1 MPELRVVA
9 VSNDGTRLVLKA
21 ADSTEYTLPIDE
33 RLRAA
38 VRGDRP
44 RLGQIEIEVES
55 HLRPRDIQ
63 ARIRAGAT
71 AEEVAQLAGIPVD
84 RVRRFEGPVL
94 AERAFMAERAR
105 KTPVRRP
112 GENAGPQLGEAVQE
126 RLLLRGAEKDTVQ
139 WDSWRRDDGTW
150 EVLLVYRVAGEPH
163 SASWTYDPPRRLVQ
177 AVDDEARSLIGES
190 DDLAAPE
197 PSFPFVPRIAR
208 LPRDRPLDRARGT
221 SRPSLP
227 PLRARRGD
235 RASERDSL
243 TSLLEAVPSFRG
255 DMVVP
260 GTALRARTAGGA
272 RRANRRRRS
281 PRPPRPRPVP
291 PTRTSSCPARS
302 AATATGSSAPPT
314 ARPRRTASVR
324 AAARRSRAGTRSC
337 SARGARSRSS
347 GLRQSDRSH
356 ATVSP
361 VSACC
366 RLATVRRRQVGIV
379 RCGPVSFRRG
389 PGARATATGGR
400 APRRPGGPASEDH
413 SDHEPTYRAAGMP
426 ATASASTSWAPETPE
441 PQ

>member
-1 MPELRVVA
+1 MTSAGTTREVPMPELRVVA

-21 ADSTEYTLPIDE
+21 ADNTEYTLPIDE

-38 VRGDRP
+38 VRNDRA

-112 GENAGPQLGEAVQE
+112 GESTGPQLGEAVAE
-126 RLLLRGAEKDTVQ
+126 RLMLRGADKDTVQ

-177 AVDDEARSLIGES
+177 AVDDEARALIGES
-190 DDLAAPE
+190 DDTPE

-208 LPRDRPLDRARGT
+208 LPRDRFDRTERSDA
-221 SRPSLP
+221 SESDP
-227 PLRARRGD
+227 PEAVDQDGGV
-235 RASERDSL
+235 ERDSL

-255 DMVVP
+255 DLVVP
-260 GTALRARTAGGA
+260 EQSPSPDGAPEDEAEEPEAVEPPAPAASAGAAYADVLMPRSVAGHRDRLTGSTDRQA
-272 RRANRRRRS
+272 EADGVRPGRRAA
-281 PRPPRPRPVP
+281 VP
-291 PTRTSSCPARS
+291 SWDEI
-302 AATATGSSAPPT
+302 
-314 ARPRRTASVR
+314 VF
-324 AAARRSRAGTRSC
+324 GTR
-337 SARGARSRSS
+337 RKK
-347 GLRQSDRSH
+347 Q
-356 ATVSP
+356 
-361 VSACC
+361 
-366 RLATVRRRQVGIV
+366 
-379 RCGPVSFRRG
+379 
-389 PGARATATGGR
+389 
-400 APRRPGGPASEDH
+400 E
-413 SDHEPTYRAAGMP
+413 
-426 ATASASTSWAPETPE
+426 
-441 PQ
+441 

>member
-63 ARIRAGAT
+63 ARIRAGAS

-126 RLLLRGAEKDTVQ
+126 RLTLRGAEKDTVQ

-150 EVLLVYRVAGEPH
+150 EVLLVYLVAGEPH

-190 DDLAAPE
+190 DDLAASPE

-208 LPRDRPLDRARGT
+208 LPRDRPMDRALDRQME
-221 SRPSLP
+221 RPSLP
-227 PLRARRGD
+227 SPSPEPVVEAGD
-235 RASERDSL
+235 RDSL

-260 GTALRARTAGGA
+260 ERPSTAEAPATEEPAPEPESEEPPAPAASAGAGSAYADVLMPRSVGSHRDRLVGA
-272 RRANRRRRS
+272 TDRQAEADGVRPGRRAA
-281 PRPPRPRPVP
+281 VP
-291 PTRTSSCPARS
+291 SWDEI
-302 AATATGSSAPPT
+302 
-314 ARPRRTASVR
+314 VF
-324 AAARRSRAGTRSC
+324 GTR
-337 SARGARSRSS
+337 RKK
-347 GLRQSDRSH
+347 QD
-356 ATVSP
+356 
-361 VSACC
+361 
-366 RLATVRRRQVGIV
+366 
-379 RCGPVSFRRG
+379 
-389 PGARATATGGR
+389 
-400 APRRPGGPASEDH
+400 
-413 SDHEPTYRAAGMP
+413 
-426 ATASASTSWAPETPE
+426 
-441 PQ
+441 

>member
-71 AEEVAQLAGIPVD
+71 AEEVAQMAGIPVD

-112 GENAGPQLGEAVQE
+112 GENSGPPLGEAVQE
-126 RLLLRGAEKDTVQ
+126 RLLLRGADKDTVQ

-190 DDLAAPE
+190 DDLSAPE

-208 LPRDRPLDRARGT
+208 LPRDRPLDRPERE
-221 SRPSLP
+221 RPSLP
-227 PLRARRGD
+227 AQ
-235 RASERDSL
+235 ASEPIEETTGERDSL

-255 DMVVP
+255 DLVVP
-260 GTALRARTAGGA
+260 ELPPAETEEEPVVVAEVEEEPPAPAASAGSAYADVLMPRSVGSHRDRLIGA
-272 RRANRRRRS
+272 TDRQAEADGVRPGRRAA
-281 PRPPRPRPVP
+281 VP
-291 PTRTSSCPARS
+291 SWDEI
-302 AATATGSSAPPT
+302 
-314 ARPRRTASVR
+314 VF
-324 AAARRSRAGTRSC
+324 GTR
-337 SARGARSRSS
+337 RKK
-347 GLRQSDRSH
+347 Q
-356 ATVSP
+356 
-361 VSACC
+361 
-366 RLATVRRRQVGIV
+366 
-379 RCGPVSFRRG
+379 
-389 PGARATATGGR
+389 
-400 APRRPGGPASEDH
+400 E
-413 SDHEPTYRAAGMP
+413 
-426 ATASASTSWAPETPE
+426 
-441 PQ
+441 

>member
-71 AEEVAQLAGIPVD
+71 AEEVAQMAGIPVD

-112 GENAGPQLGEAVQE
+112 GENAAGPQLGEAVQE

-208 LPRDRPLDRARGT
+208 LPRERSMDRALE
-221 SRPSLP
+221 RPSLP
-227 PLRARRGD
+227 APAPEHDEESTGER
-235 RASERDSL
+235 ERDSL

-255 DMVVP
+255 DLVVP
-260 GTALRARTAGGA
+260 ERPADEPEEPVEEPAAEEPPAPAASAGSAYADVLMPRSVGSHRDRLIGA
-272 RRANRRRRS
+272 TDRQAEADGVRPGRRAA
-281 PRPPRPRPVP
+281 VP
-291 PTRTSSCPARS
+291 SWDEI
-302 AATATGSSAPPT
+302 
-314 ARPRRTASVR
+314 VF
-324 AAARRSRAGTRSC
+324 GTR
-337 SARGARSRSS
+337 RKK
-347 GLRQSDRSH
+347 Q
-356 ATVSP
+356 
-361 VSACC
+361 
-366 RLATVRRRQVGIV
+366 
-379 RCGPVSFRRG
+379 
-389 PGARATATGGR
+389 
-400 APRRPGGPASEDH
+400 E
-413 SDHEPTYRAAGMP
+413 
-426 ATASASTSWAPETPE
+426 
-441 PQ
+441 

>member
-150 EVLLVYRVAGEPH
+150 EVLLVYCVAGEPH

-177 AVDDEARSLIGES
+177 AVDEEARSLIGES
-190 DDLAAPE
+190 EDLAAPE

-208 LPRDRPLDRARGT
+208 LPRDRPLDRALD
-221 SRPSLP
+221 RPSLP
-227 PLRARRGD
+227 PAEPVEE
-235 RASERDSL
+235 AVAERDSL

-260 GTALRARTAGGA
+260 E
-272 RRANRRRRS
+272 
-281 PRPPRPRPVP
+281 RP
-291 PTRTSSCPARS
+291 
-302 AATATGSSAPPT
+302 
-314 ARPRRTASVR
+314 
-324 AAARRSRAGTRSC
+324 
-337 SARGARSRSS
+337 
-347 GLRQSDRSH
+347 
-356 ATVSP
+356 
-361 VSACC
+361 
-366 RLATVRRRQVGIV
+366 
-379 RCGPVSFRRG
+379 
-389 PGARATATGGR
+389 
-400 APRRPGGPASEDH
+400 SE
-413 SDHEPTYRAAGMP
+413 P
-426 ATASASTSWAPETPE
+426 ATAEEAPDPE
-441 PQ
+441 PEVEEAPAPAASAGSAYADVLMPRSVASHRDRLIGATDRQAEADGVRPGRRAAVPSWDEIVFGTRRKKQE

>member
-112 GENAGPQLGEAVQE
+112 GENAAGPQLGEAVQE

-150 EVLLVYRVAGEPH
+150 EVLLVYCVAGEPH

-190 DDLAAPE
+190 DDLGTPE

-208 LPRDRPLDRARGT
+208 LPRDRPLDRQAERLAL
-221 SRPSLP
+221 PSPALESDEE
-227 PLRARRGD
+227 LV
-235 RASERDSL
+235 SERDSL
-243 TSLLEAVPSFRG
+243 TSILEAVPSYRG
-255 DMVVP
+255 DLVVP
-260 GTALRARTAGGA
+260 ELPSVEPQEESASVEEVAEEESAAPAASAGSAYADVLMPRSVNGHRDRLIGA
-272 RRANRRRRS
+272 TDRQAEADGVRPGRRAA
-281 PRPPRPRPVP
+281 VP
-291 PTRTSSCPARS
+291 SWDEI
-302 AATATGSSAPPT
+302 
-314 ARPRRTASVR
+314 VF
-324 AAARRSRAGTRSC
+324 GTR
-337 SARGARSRSS
+337 RKK
-347 GLRQSDRSH
+347 Q
-356 ATVSP
+356 
-361 VSACC
+361 
-366 RLATVRRRQVGIV
+366 
-379 RCGPVSFRRG
+379 
-389 PGARATATGGR
+389 
-400 APRRPGGPASEDH
+400 E
-413 SDHEPTYRAAGMP
+413 
-426 ATASASTSWAPETPE
+426 
-441 PQ
+441 

>member
-21 ADSTEYTLPIDE
+21 ADATEYTLPIDE

-71 AEEVAQLAGIPVD
+71 AEEVAQMAGIPVD

-208 LPRDRPLDRARGT
+208 LPRDRPLDRALDRE
-221 SRPSLP
+221 RPSLP
-227 PLRARRGD
+227 APEPAEET
-235 RASERDSL
+235 ASERDSL

-255 DMVVP
+255 DLVVP
-260 GTALRARTAGGA
+260 ERPSETPAPEEPPAAEPAAEEPPAPAASAGSAYADVLMPRSVGA
-272 RRANRRRRS
+272 HRDRLIGATDRQAEADGVRPGRRAA
-281 PRPPRPRPVP
+281 VP
-291 PTRTSSCPARS
+291 SWDEI
-302 AATATGSSAPPT
+302 
-314 ARPRRTASVR
+314 VF
-324 AAARRSRAGTRSC
+324 GTR
-337 SARGARSRSS
+337 RKK
-347 GLRQSDRSH
+347 Q
-356 ATVSP
+356 
-361 VSACC
+361 
-366 RLATVRRRQVGIV
+366 
-379 RCGPVSFRRG
+379 
-389 PGARATATGGR
+389 
-400 APRRPGGPASEDH
+400 E
-413 SDHEPTYRAAGMP
+413 
-426 ATASASTSWAPETPE
+426 
-441 PQ
+441 

>member
-1 MPELRVVA
+1 MTSAGTTREVPMPELRVVA

-21 ADSTEYTLPIDE
+21 ADNTEYTLPIDE

-38 VRGDRP
+38 VRNDRA

-112 GENAGPQLGEAVQE
+112 GENTGPQLGEAVQE

-150 EVLLVYRVAGEPH
+150 EVLLVYRVAGEVH

-177 AVDDEARSLIGES
+177 AVDDEARSLIGET
-190 DDLAAPE
+190 DDTIAAPE

-208 LPRDRPLDRARGT
+208 LPRDRPLDRALDRQID
-221 SRPSLP
+221 RHQP
-227 PLRARRGD
+227 PA
-235 RASERDSL
+235 ASAEDESGERDSL

-260 GTALRARTAGGA
+260 DRSDDDPSSEPDQEPEAEEPPAPAASAGAGSAYADVLMPRAVSGHRDRLIGTTDRQAEADGVRPG
-272 RRANRRRRS
+272 RRAA
-281 PRPPRPRPVP
+281 VP
-291 PTRTSSCPARS
+291 SWDEI
-302 AATATGSSAPPT
+302 
-314 ARPRRTASVR
+314 VF
-324 AAARRSRAGTRSC
+324 GTR
-337 SARGARSRSS
+337 RKK
-347 GLRQSDRSH
+347 QD
-356 ATVSP
+356 
-361 VSACC
+361 
-366 RLATVRRRQVGIV
+366 
-379 RCGPVSFRRG
+379 
-389 PGARATATGGR
+389 
-400 APRRPGGPASEDH
+400 
-413 SDHEPTYRAAGMP
+413 
-426 ATASASTSWAPETPE
+426 
-441 PQ
+441 

>member
-63 ARIRAGAT
+63 ARIRAGAS
-71 AEEVAQLAGIPVD
+71 AEEVASLAGIPVD

-112 GENAGPQLGEAVQE
+112 GENTGPQLGEAVQE
-126 RLLLRGAEKDTVQ
+126 RLLLRGADKDTVQ

-150 EVLLVYRVAGEPH
+150 EVLLVYRVATEPH

-190 DDLAAPE
+190 DDIAAPE

-208 LPRDRPLDRARGT
+208 LPRDRPLDR
-221 SRPSLP
+221 
-227 PLRARRGD
+227 PLD
-235 RASERDSL
+235 RALDRQLDRPAEPAREPSDESTGAGAAVAEQERDSL

-260 GTALRARTAGGA
+260 ERPSTAPTELPPPPPPEETVEQQEPEAEEPAASAASAGSAYADVLMPRSVASHRDRLVGSTDRQA
-272 RRANRRRRS
+272 EADGVRPGRRAA
-281 PRPPRPRPVP
+281 VP
-291 PTRTSSCPARS
+291 SWDEI
-302 AATATGSSAPPT
+302 
-314 ARPRRTASVR
+314 VF
-324 AAARRSRAGTRSC
+324 GTR
-337 SARGARSRSS
+337 RKK
-347 GLRQSDRSH
+347 Q
-356 ATVSP
+356 
-361 VSACC
+361 
-366 RLATVRRRQVGIV
+366 
-379 RCGPVSFRRG
+379 
-389 PGARATATGGR
+389 
-400 APRRPGGPASEDH
+400 E
-413 SDHEPTYRAAGMP
+413 
-426 ATASASTSWAPETPE
+426 
-441 PQ
+441 

>member
-38 VRGDRP
+38 VRNDRA

-63 ARIRAGAT
+63 ARIRAGAS
-71 AEEVAQLAGIPVD
+71 AEEVAQFAGIPVD

-112 GENAGPQLGEAVQE
+112 GENTGPQLGEAVQE
-126 RLLLRGAEKDTVQ
+126 RLLMRGADKETVQ

-177 AVDDEARSLIGES
+177 AVDDEARSLIGET
-190 DDLAAPE
+190 DDVAAPE

-208 LPRDRPLDRARGT
+208 LPRDRPLDRALDRQME
-221 SRPSLP
+221 RPSP
-227 PLRARRGD
+227 PPPPEPEERIGGVT
-235 RASERDSL
+235 ASERDSL

-260 GTALRARTAGGA
+260 ERPAPPEPPALEPAVHEPEAEEPPAPAASAGAGSAYADVLMPRAVAGHRDRLTGTTDRQAEADGVRPG
-272 RRANRRRRS
+272 RRAA
-281 PRPPRPRPVP
+281 VP
-291 PTRTSSCPARS
+291 SWDEI
-302 AATATGSSAPPT
+302 
-314 ARPRRTASVR
+314 VF
-324 AAARRSRAGTRSC
+324 GTR
-337 SARGARSRSS
+337 RKK
-347 GLRQSDRSH
+347 QD
-356 ATVSP
+356 
-361 VSACC
+361 
-366 RLATVRRRQVGIV
+366 
-379 RCGPVSFRRG
+379 
-389 PGARATATGGR
+389 
-400 APRRPGGPASEDH
+400 
-413 SDHEPTYRAAGMP
+413 
-426 ATASASTSWAPETPE
+426 
-441 PQ
+441 

>member
-71 AEEVAQLAGIPVD
+71 AEEVAQMAGIPVD

-112 GENAGPQLGEAVQE
+112 GENAGPQLGESVQE
-126 RLLLRGAEKDTVQ
+126 RLTLRGADKDTVQ

-150 EVLLVYRVAGEPH
+150 EVLLVYLVAGEPH

-208 LPRDRPLDRARGT
+208 LPRDRTMDRALDRA
-221 SRPSLP
+221 SP
-227 PLRARRGD
+227 PAQSSEPAEESAGER
-235 RASERDSL
+235 ERDSL

-260 GTALRARTAGGA
+260 EIPSEEPEEPTDEPDVEEPPAPAASAGSAYADVLMPRSVGSHRDRLIGSTDRQA
-272 RRANRRRRS
+272 EADGVRPGRRAA
-281 PRPPRPRPVP
+281 VP
-291 PTRTSSCPARS
+291 SWDEI
-302 AATATGSSAPPT
+302 
-314 ARPRRTASVR
+314 VF
-324 AAARRSRAGTRSC
+324 GTR
-337 SARGARSRSS
+337 RKK
-347 GLRQSDRSH
+347 Q
-356 ATVSP
+356 
-361 VSACC
+361 
-366 RLATVRRRQVGIV
+366 
-379 RCGPVSFRRG
+379 
-389 PGARATATGGR
+389 
-400 APRRPGGPASEDH
+400 E
-413 SDHEPTYRAAGMP
+413 
-426 ATASASTSWAPETPE
+426 
-441 PQ
+441 

>member
-21 ADSTEYTLPIDE
+21 ADATEYTLPIDE

-112 GENAGPQLGEAVQE
+112 GENAAGPQLGEAVQE
-126 RLLLRGAEKDTVQ
+126 RLLLRGADKDTVQ

-150 EVLLVYRVAGEPH
+150 EVLLVYRVASEPH

-177 AVDDEARSLIGES
+177 AVDEEARSLIGES

-208 LPRDRPLDRARGT
+208 LPRERSMDRALD
-221 SRPSLP
+221 RPSLP
-227 PLRARRGD
+227 AQ
-235 RASERDSL
+235 ASEPAEEVTEERDSL

-255 DMVVP
+255 DLVVP
-260 GTALRARTAGGA
+260 ERPAEPEPEEPPAEPAAEEPPAPAASAGAGSAYADVLMPRSVGSHRDRLIGA
-272 RRANRRRRS
+272 TDRQAEADGVRPGRRAA
-281 PRPPRPRPVP
+281 VP
-291 PTRTSSCPARS
+291 SWDEI
-302 AATATGSSAPPT
+302 
-314 ARPRRTASVR
+314 VF
-324 AAARRSRAGTRSC
+324 GTR
-337 SARGARSRSS
+337 RKK
-347 GLRQSDRSH
+347 Q
-356 ATVSP
+356 
-361 VSACC
+361 
-366 RLATVRRRQVGIV
+366 
-379 RCGPVSFRRG
+379 
-389 PGARATATGGR
+389 
-400 APRRPGGPASEDH
+400 E
-413 SDHEPTYRAAGMP
+413 
-426 ATASASTSWAPETPE
+426 
-441 PQ
+441 

>member
-71 AEEVAQLAGIPVD
+71 AEEVAQMAGIPVD

-112 GENAGPQLGEAVQE
+112 GENSGPPLGEAVQE

-177 AVDDEARSLIGES
+177 AVDEEARSLIGES

-208 LPRDRPLDRARGT
+208 LPRDRPLDR
-221 SRPSLP
+221 P
-227 PLRARRGD
+227 GD
-235 RASERDSL
+235 RDRPGLPAQASEPDEESLTATASGERDSL

-255 DMVVP
+255 DLVVP
-260 GTALRARTAGGA
+260 ERPSETAPEEQDPEPEAEEPPAPAASAGSAYADVLMPRSVTSHRDRLIGSTDRQA
-272 RRANRRRRS
+272 EADGVRPGRRAA
-281 PRPPRPRPVP
+281 VP
-291 PTRTSSCPARS
+291 SWDEI
-302 AATATGSSAPPT
+302 
-314 ARPRRTASVR
+314 VF
-324 AAARRSRAGTRSC
+324 GTR
-337 SARGARSRSS
+337 RKK
-347 GLRQSDRSH
+347 QD
-356 ATVSP
+356 
-361 VSACC
+361 
-366 RLATVRRRQVGIV
+366 
-379 RCGPVSFRRG
+379 
-389 PGARATATGGR
+389 
-400 APRRPGGPASEDH
+400 
-413 SDHEPTYRAAGMP
+413 
-426 ATASASTSWAPETPE
+426 
-441 PQ
+441 

>member
-63 ARIRAGAT
+63 ARIRAGAS

-112 GENAGPQLGEAVQE
+112 GENAAGPQLGETVQE
-126 RLLLRGAEKDTVQ
+126 RLLLRGVEKDTVQ

-177 AVDDEARSLIGES
+177 AVDEEARSLIGES
-190 DDLAAPE
+190 EDLAAAE

-208 LPRDRPLDRARGT
+208 LPRDRPLDRQAERPVLPAPSPEPAEEGT
-221 SRPSLP
+221 
-227 PLRARRGD
+227 G
-235 RASERDSL
+235 ERDSL

-260 GTALRARTAGGA
+260 ERPAAEPEEEPAPEPEAEEPPAPAASAGSAYADVLMPRSVGSHRDRLVGA
-272 RRANRRRRS
+272 TDRQAEADGVRPGRRAA
-281 PRPPRPRPVP
+281 VP
-291 PTRTSSCPARS
+291 SWDEI
-302 AATATGSSAPPT
+302 
-314 ARPRRTASVR
+314 VF
-324 AAARRSRAGTRSC
+324 GTR
-337 SARGARSRSS
+337 RKK
-347 GLRQSDRSH
+347 Q
-356 ATVSP
+356 
-361 VSACC
+361 
-366 RLATVRRRQVGIV
+366 
-379 RCGPVSFRRG
+379 
-389 PGARATATGGR
+389 
-400 APRRPGGPASEDH
+400 E
-413 SDHEPTYRAAGMP
+413 
-426 ATASASTSWAPETPE
+426 
-441 PQ
+441 

>member
-21 ADSTEYTLPIDE
+21 ADSTEYTLPLDE

-38 VRGDRP
+38 VRNDRA

-63 ARIRAGAT
+63 ARIRAGAS
-71 AEEVAQLAGIPVD
+71 AEEVAQFAGIPVD

-112 GENAGPQLGEAVQE
+112 GENTGPQLGEAVQE
-126 RLLLRGAEKDTVQ
+126 RLLLRGADRETVQ

-177 AVDDEARSLIGES
+177 AVDEEARSLIGET
-190 DDLAAPE
+190 DDVAAPE

-208 LPRDRPLDRARGT
+208 LPRDRPLDRALDRQIE
-221 SRPSLP
+221 RPAP
-227 PLRARRGD
+227 PAPEPEERVGGVS
-235 RASERDSL
+235 ASERDSL

-260 GTALRARTAGGA
+260 ERPSQPEPPALEPAAQQEPEADEPPAAAASAGAGSAYADVLMPRAVAGHRDRLTGTTDRQAEADGVRPG
-272 RRANRRRRS
+272 RRAA
-281 PRPPRPRPVP
+281 VP
-291 PTRTSSCPARS
+291 SWDEI
-302 AATATGSSAPPT
+302 
-314 ARPRRTASVR
+314 VF
-324 AAARRSRAGTRSC
+324 GTR
-337 SARGARSRSS
+337 RKK
-347 GLRQSDRSH
+347 QD
-356 ATVSP
+356 
-361 VSACC
+361 
-366 RLATVRRRQVGIV
+366 
-379 RCGPVSFRRG
+379 
-389 PGARATATGGR
+389 
-400 APRRPGGPASEDH
+400 
-413 SDHEPTYRAAGMP
+413 
-426 ATASASTSWAPETPE
+426 
-441 PQ
+441 

>member
-38 VRGDRP
+38 VRNDRA

-63 ARIRAGAT
+63 ARIRAGAS
-71 AEEVAQLAGIPVD
+71 AEEVAQFAGIPVD

-112 GENAGPQLGEAVQE
+112 GENTGPQLGEAVQE
-126 RLLLRGAEKDTVQ
+126 RLLLRGADRETVQ

-163 SASWTYDPPRRLVQ
+163 SASWTYDAPRRLVQ
-177 AVDDEARSLIGES
+177 AVDDEARSLIGET
-190 DDLAAPE
+190 DDVAAPE

-208 LPRDRPLDRARGT
+208 LPRDRPLDRALDRQME
-221 SRPSLP
+221 RPAP
-227 PLRARRGD
+227 PPPPEPEERIGGVT
-235 RASERDSL
+235 ASERDSL

-260 GTALRARTAGGA
+260 ERPAPPEPPAIEPAVREPEAEDPPAPAASAGAGSAYADVLMPRAVAGHRDRLTGTTDRQAEADGVRPG
-272 RRANRRRRS
+272 RRAA
-281 PRPPRPRPVP
+281 VP
-291 PTRTSSCPARS
+291 SWDEI
-302 AATATGSSAPPT
+302 
-314 ARPRRTASVR
+314 VF
-324 AAARRSRAGTRSC
+324 GTR
-337 SARGARSRSS
+337 RKK
-347 GLRQSDRSH
+347 QD
-356 ATVSP
+356 
-361 VSACC
+361 
-366 RLATVRRRQVGIV
+366 
-379 RCGPVSFRRG
+379 
-389 PGARATATGGR
+389 
-400 APRRPGGPASEDH
+400 
-413 SDHEPTYRAAGMP
+413 
-426 ATASASTSWAPETPE
+426 
-441 PQ
+441 

>member
-71 AEEVAQLAGIPVD
+71 AEEVAQMAGIPVD

-112 GENAGPQLGEAVQE
+112 GENSGPPLGEAVQE

-177 AVDDEARSLIGES
+177 AVDEEARSLIGES

-208 LPRDRPLDRARGT
+208 LPRDRTGDRE
-221 SRPSLP
+221 RPSLP
-227 PLRARRGD
+227 P
-235 RASERDSL
+235 ASEPAEETTATASAAGERDSL

-255 DMVVP
+255 DLVVP
-260 GTALRARTAGGA
+260 ERTPEAAPEEPDSEPEVEEPPAPAASAGSAYADVLMPRSVGA
-272 RRANRRRRS
+272 HRDRLIGATDRQAEADGVRPGRRAA
-281 PRPPRPRPVP
+281 VP
-291 PTRTSSCPARS
+291 SWDEI
-302 AATATGSSAPPT
+302 
-314 ARPRRTASVR
+314 VF
-324 AAARRSRAGTRSC
+324 GTR
-337 SARGARSRSS
+337 RKK
-347 GLRQSDRSH
+347 Q
-356 ATVSP
+356 
-361 VSACC
+361 
-366 RLATVRRRQVGIV
+366 
-379 RCGPVSFRRG
+379 
-389 PGARATATGGR
+389 
-400 APRRPGGPASEDH
+400 E
-413 SDHEPTYRAAGMP
+413 
-426 ATASASTSWAPETPE
+426 
-441 PQ
+441 

>member
-112 GENAGPQLGEAVQE
+112 GENSGPLLGEAVQE

-139 WDSWRRDDGTW
+139 WDSWRRDEGTW

-190 DDLAAPE
+190 DDLGAPE

-208 LPRDRPLDRARGT
+208 LPRDRSFDRDRERA
-221 SRPSLP
+221 SLP
-227 PLRARRGD
+227 AQAPEPAEESIG
-235 RASERDSL
+235 ERDSL

-260 GTALRARTAGGA
+260 ERAPEPVEEPVTEAAEEEPPAPAASAGSAYADVLMPRSVGSHRDRLIGA
-272 RRANRRRRS
+272 TDRQAEADGVRPGRRAA
-281 PRPPRPRPVP
+281 VP
-291 PTRTSSCPARS
+291 SWDEI
-302 AATATGSSAPPT
+302 
-314 ARPRRTASVR
+314 VF
-324 AAARRSRAGTRSC
+324 GTR
-337 SARGARSRSS
+337 RKK
-347 GLRQSDRSH
+347 Q
-356 ATVSP
+356 
-361 VSACC
+361 
-366 RLATVRRRQVGIV
+366 
-379 RCGPVSFRRG
+379 
-389 PGARATATGGR
+389 
-400 APRRPGGPASEDH
+400 E
-413 SDHEPTYRAAGMP
+413 
-426 ATASASTSWAPETPE
+426 
-441 PQ
+441 

>member
-38 VRGDRP
+38 VRNDRA
-44 RLGQIEIEVES
+44 RLNQIEIEVES

-63 ARIRAGAT
+63 ARIRAGAS

-112 GENAGPQLGEAVQE
+112 GENTGPQLGEAVQE
-126 RLLLRGAEKDTVQ
+126 RLTLRGADKDSVQ

-150 EVLLVYRVAGEPH
+150 EVLLVYRVATEMH
-163 SASWTYDPPRRLVQ
+163 SASWTYDPPRRLVV

-190 DDLAAPE
+190 DDLPATPE

-208 LPRDRPLDRARGT
+208 LPRDRPLDRALDRQFERPD
-221 SRPSLP
+221 SRTP
-227 PLRARRGD
+227 PPPEPEE
-235 RASERDSL
+235 ERDTL

-260 GTALRARTAGGA
+260 ERPEAPVEEIEVEEPPAPAASAGAGSAYADVLMPRTVAGHRDRLTGTTDRQAEADGVRPG
-272 RRANRRRRS
+272 RRAA
-281 PRPPRPRPVP
+281 VP
-291 PTRTSSCPARS
+291 SWDEI
-302 AATATGSSAPPT
+302 
-314 ARPRRTASVR
+314 VF
-324 AAARRSRAGTRSC
+324 GTR
-337 SARGARSRSS
+337 RKK
-347 GLRQSDRSH
+347 Q
-356 ATVSP
+356 
-361 VSACC
+361 
-366 RLATVRRRQVGIV
+366 
-379 RCGPVSFRRG
+379 
-389 PGARATATGGR
+389 
-400 APRRPGGPASEDH
+400 E
-413 SDHEPTYRAAGMP
+413 
-426 ATASASTSWAPETPE
+426 
-441 PQ
+441 

>member
-38 VRGDRP
+38 VRNDRA

-63 ARIRAGAT
+63 ARIRAGAS

-112 GENAGPQLGEAVQE
+112 GENTGPQLGEAVQE
-126 RLLLRGAEKDTVQ
+126 RLLLRGADKETVQ

-163 SASWTYDPPRRLVQ
+163 SASWTYDAPRRLVQ
-177 AVDDEARSLIGES
+177 AVDDEARSLIGET
-190 DDLAAPE
+190 DDVAAPE

-208 LPRDRPLDRARGT
+208 LPRDRPLDRALDRQME
-221 SRPSLP
+221 RPAP
-227 PLRARRGD
+227 PPPPEPEEHIVGV
-235 RASERDSL
+235 SSGERDSL

-260 GTALRARTAGGA
+260 ERPEPPPTEPAAQEPEADEPPAAAASAGAGSAYADVLMPRAVAGHRDRLTGTTDRQAEADGVRPG
-272 RRANRRRRS
+272 RRAA
-281 PRPPRPRPVP
+281 VP
-291 PTRTSSCPARS
+291 SWDEI
-302 AATATGSSAPPT
+302 
-314 ARPRRTASVR
+314 VF
-324 AAARRSRAGTRSC
+324 GTR
-337 SARGARSRSS
+337 RKK
-347 GLRQSDRSH
+347 QD
-356 ATVSP
+356 
-361 VSACC
+361 
-366 RLATVRRRQVGIV
+366 
-379 RCGPVSFRRG
+379 
-389 PGARATATGGR
+389 
-400 APRRPGGPASEDH
+400 
-413 SDHEPTYRAAGMP
+413 
-426 ATASASTSWAPETPE
+426 
-441 PQ
+441 

>member
-1 MPELRVVA
+1 MTSAGTTREVPMPELRVVA

-63 ARIRAGAT
+63 ARIRAGAS
-71 AEEVAQLAGIPVD
+71 AEEVASLAGIPVD

-112 GENAGPQLGEAVQE
+112 GENTGPQLGEAVQE
-126 RLLLRGAEKDTVQ
+126 RLLLRGADKETVQ

-150 EVLLVYRVAGEPH
+150 EVLLVYRVATEPH

-177 AVDDEARSLIGES
+177 AVDDEARSLIGET
-190 DDLAAPE
+190 DDIAAPE

-208 LPRDRPLDRARGT
+208 LPRDRPLDRPLDRALDRQLD
-221 SRPSLP
+221 RPSIPAP
-227 PLRARRGD
+227 PADPPEEGTG
-235 RASERDSL
+235 AGAAVAEQERDSL

-260 GTALRARTAGGA
+260 ERPSAAPAAELPPQEEPEQEPDAEEPPAAAGAGA
-272 RRANRRRRS
+272 AYADVLMPRSVASHRDRLVGSTDRQAEADGVRPGRRAA
-281 PRPPRPRPVP
+281 VP
-291 PTRTSSCPARS
+291 SWDEI
-302 AATATGSSAPPT
+302 
-314 ARPRRTASVR
+314 VF
-324 AAARRSRAGTRSC
+324 GTR
-337 SARGARSRSS
+337 RKK
-347 GLRQSDRSH
+347 Q
-356 ATVSP
+356 
-361 VSACC
+361 
-366 RLATVRRRQVGIV
+366 
-379 RCGPVSFRRG
+379 
-389 PGARATATGGR
+389 
-400 APRRPGGPASEDH
+400 E
-413 SDHEPTYRAAGMP
+413 
-426 ATASASTSWAPETPE
+426 
-441 PQ
+441 

>member
-38 VRGDRP
+38 VRNDRA

-63 ARIRAGAT
+63 ARIRAGAS
-71 AEEVAQLAGIPVD
+71 AEEVAQFAGIPVD

-112 GENAGPQLGEAVQE
+112 GENTGPQLGEAVQE
-126 RLLLRGAEKDTVQ
+126 RLLLRGADKETVQ

-163 SASWTYDPPRRLVQ
+163 SASWTYDAPRRLVQ
-177 AVDDEARSLIGES
+177 AVDDEARSLIGET
-190 DDLAAPE
+190 DDVAAPE

-208 LPRDRPLDRARGT
+208 LPRDRPLDRALDRQIE
-221 SRPSLP
+221 RPAP
-227 PLRARRGD
+227 PPPPEPEERVGGVT
-235 RASERDSL
+235 ASERDSL

-260 GTALRARTAGGA
+260 ERPAPPEPPAIEPAAQEPEAEEPPAASAGAGSAYADVLMPRAVAGHRDRLTGTTDRQAEADGVRPG
-272 RRANRRRRS
+272 RRAA
-281 PRPPRPRPVP
+281 VP
-291 PTRTSSCPARS
+291 SWDEI
-302 AATATGSSAPPT
+302 
-314 ARPRRTASVR
+314 VF
-324 AAARRSRAGTRSC
+324 GTR
-337 SARGARSRSS
+337 RKK
-347 GLRQSDRSH
+347 QD
-356 ATVSP
+356 
-361 VSACC
+361 
-366 RLATVRRRQVGIV
+366 
-379 RCGPVSFRRG
+379 
-389 PGARATATGGR
+389 
-400 APRRPGGPASEDH
+400 
-413 SDHEPTYRAAGMP
+413 
-426 ATASASTSWAPETPE
+426 
-441 PQ
+441 

>member
-38 VRGDRP
+38 VRNDRA

-63 ARIRAGAT
+63 ARIRAGAS
-71 AEEVAQLAGIPVD
+71 AEEVAQHAGIPVD

-112 GENAGPQLGEAVQE
+112 GENTGTGPQLGEAVQE
-126 RLLLRGAEKDTVQ
+126 RLLLRGADKETVL

-177 AVDDEARSLIGES
+177 AVDDEARALIGET
-190 DDLAAPE
+190 DDTSLAAAPE

-208 LPRDRPLDRARGT
+208 LPRDRPLDRALDRQMERPGAPPPAPDPEEGT
-221 SRPSLP
+221 
-227 PLRARRGD
+227 GN
-235 RASERDSL
+235 ERDSL

-260 GTALRARTAGGA
+260 ERPAPTEPPTTEPASAEEPEAEEPAASAASGAGAAYADVLMPRAVAGHRDRLTGTTDRQAEADGVRPG
-272 RRANRRRRS
+272 RRAA
-281 PRPPRPRPVP
+281 VP
-291 PTRTSSCPARS
+291 SWDEI
-302 AATATGSSAPPT
+302 
-314 ARPRRTASVR
+314 VF
-324 AAARRSRAGTRSC
+324 GTR
-337 SARGARSRSS
+337 RKK
-347 GLRQSDRSH
+347 Q
-356 ATVSP
+356 
-361 VSACC
+361 
-366 RLATVRRRQVGIV
+366 
-379 RCGPVSFRRG
+379 
-389 PGARATATGGR
+389 
-400 APRRPGGPASEDH
+400 E
-413 SDHEPTYRAAGMP
+413 
-426 ATASASTSWAPETPE
+426 
-441 PQ
+441 

>member
-1 MPELRVVA
+1 MTSAGTTREVPMPELRVVA

-38 VRGDRP
+38 VRNDRA

-63 ARIRAGAT
+63 ARIRAGAS

-112 GENAGPQLGEAVQE
+112 GENTGPQLGEAVQE

-150 EVLLVYRVAGEPH
+150 EVLLVYRVAGEVH
-163 SASWTYDPPRRLVQ
+163 TASWTYDPPRRLVQ
-177 AVDDEARSLIGES
+177 AVDDEARALIGET
-190 DDLAAPE
+190 DDTLAAVPE

-208 LPRDRPLDRARGT
+208 LPRDRPLDRA
-221 SRPSLP
+221 L
-227 PLRARRGD
+227 D
-235 RASERDSL
+235 RQIDRTPAPAPEPEEERDSL

-260 GTALRARTAGGA
+260 EQPGGEPSDEVEAEEPPAPAASAGAGSAYADVLMPRAVSGHRDRLHGA
-272 RRANRRRRS
+272 TDRQAEADGVRPGRRAA
-281 PRPPRPRPVP
+281 VP
-291 PTRTSSCPARS
+291 SWDEI
-302 AATATGSSAPPT
+302 
-314 ARPRRTASVR
+314 VF
-324 AAARRSRAGTRSC
+324 GTR
-337 SARGARSRSS
+337 RKK
-347 GLRQSDRSH
+347 Q
-356 ATVSP
+356 
-361 VSACC
+361 
-366 RLATVRRRQVGIV
+366 
-379 RCGPVSFRRG
+379 
-389 PGARATATGGR
+389 
-400 APRRPGGPASEDH
+400 E
-413 SDHEPTYRAAGMP
+413 
-426 ATASASTSWAPETPE
+426 
-441 PQ
+441 